1 MWIFY
6 TFTNITKQQQN
17 VKRRTECL
25 CDGFYTSARKKDGTH
40 YESSSMKPIR
50 AAIDRSLLSPPHKK
64 TKTKNKWMKKEH
76 YQTIIPFALVGYEI
90 GNSQLS
96 PTRLVGYFP
105 SGIQRGLLEL
115 LLNSHFRP
123 QWYYQLLGFFIFCFC
138 SLFFS
143 KTGTVRALC
152 G

>member
-6 TFTNITKQQQN
+6 AFTNITKQQQQQQQN

-40 YESSSMKPIR
+40 YER
-50 AAIDRSLLSPPHKK
+50 AIDRSLLSPPHKK
-64 TKTKNKWMKKEH
+64 KNKKQMDEKR
-76 YQTIIPFALVGYEI
+76 ALSDNYSI
-90 GNSQLS
+90 RPCWINSQLS

-105 SGIQRGLLEL
+105 SGVQRGLLEL

-123 QWYYQLLGFFIFCFC
+123 QWYYQLLGFFIFRFC